1 MELLAGIV
9 VAVAALALVLEP
21 LVRGGSTGSTGSSGL
36 DELDFTDIQESES
49 PKVQALLALKEIEFD
64 RATGK
69 LSDEDYAELKAIYE
83 RAALQAI
90 RWEEMT
96 AGDAIQVAGA
106 DVAAVDT
113 AEAVIRRA
121 RAKTTAICP
130 VCGPRPESAA
140 AFCSD
145 CGRSL
150 VVPDG
155 SSRCA
160 SCGSTVPAGGR
171 FCSNCGA
178 ELGALVR
185 R

>member
-21 LVRGGSTGSTGSSGL
+21 LVRGGSTGEGPAAV

-69 LSDEDYAELKAIYE
+69 LSDEDYRELKARYS

-90 RWEEMT
+90 KAEEASGKT
-96 AGDAIQVAGA
+96 GQRARA
-106 DVAAVDT
+106 DVVHDDP
-113 AEAVIRRA
+113 AEAAIRRA
-121 RAKTTAICP
+121 RSKTAAVCP
-130 VCGPRPESAA
+130 TCGTRPESDAG
-140 AFCSD
+140 FCSD
-145 CGRSL
+145 CGRPL
-150 VVPDG
+150 VAPG
-155 SSRCA
+155 GPSRCT
-160 SCGSTVPAGGR
+160 SCGTAVPVGGR

-178 ELGALVR
+178 EVVTLVHH
-185 R
+185 